1 MKKEI
6 LRGDVFRADLS
17 PVRGSEQGGARP
29 VLVIQNNLG
38 NLHSPTVII
47 APITSKLK
55 KNKLPTHVSLPSGNG
70 LPARSMV
77 LLEQIRTIDKGR
89 LLEYITALDDAVMRE
104 VNYAVEISL
113 DLQSEEHDERPEE
126 IRMCLCPTCALQFY
140 KSPVHMIRRV
150 NPLQKARETCSC
162 CGVRKGYDY
171 RIQKRSSTPEAKS
184 QSEGAEKHV
193 IPGDV

>member
-29 VLVIQNNLG
+29 VLVIQNNRG
-38 NLHSPTVII
+38 NQHSPTVII

-55 KNKLPTHVSLPSGNG
+55 KNKLPTHVLLPAGNG
-70 LPARSMV
+70 LPAQSMV

-89 LLEYITALDDAVMRE
+89 LLEYITAIDDTVMSE

-113 DLQSEEHDERPEE
+113 ALQSEDRDERPDE

-140 KSPVHMIRRV
+140 QSPVHVIRRI
-150 NPLQKARETCSC
+150 NPLLKSREACGC
-162 CGVRKGYDY
+162 CGVCRGYDY
-171 RIQKRSSTPEAKS
+171 RIQKLSSTPEAMS

>member
-77 LLEQIRTIDKGR
+77 LLEQIRTIDKRRLREHMGR
-89 LLEYITALDDAVMRE
+89 VGPDMMEKVDNAIGAV
-104 VNYAVEISL
+104 
-113 DLQSEEHDERPEE
+113 SEDV
-126 IRMCLCPTCALQFY
+126 L
-140 KSPVHMIRRV
+140 
-150 NPLQKARETCSC
+150 
-162 CGVRKGYDY
+162 
-171 RIQKRSSTPEAKS
+171 
-184 QSEGAEKHV
+184 AEKLEALL
-193 IPGDV
+193 D